1 MPGTSDLQTRI
12 QKEILEL
19 ASSINDI
26 VQKFKEL
33 KNPLAE
39 SHDRVPRATEQLDKI
54 DEQTQAATHQMLD
67 KVEEISQREEELIQG
82 LANIKDLI
90 SKDQVADVGSLV
102 DTLIEKANAT
112 VNDVYTIMDALQFQD
127 ITSQQMNHAASLLE
141 EVEGKLNGIINV
153 LHGKQNASDPKE
165 SEKKIKPRVFD
176 PHADMSDKKTDQSEI
191 DSLISQSNNT

>member
-1 MPGTSDLQTRI
+1 MSGTGDLQTRI

-19 ASSINDI
+19 TSSINDI

-33 KNPLAE
+33 RNPLAE
-39 SHDRVPRATEQLDKI
+39 SHEKVPRATEKLDKI
-54 DEQTQAATHQMLD
+54 NEQTQAAAHQMLD
-67 KVEEISQREEELIQG
+67 KVEQISQREEELIQG
-82 LANIKDLI
+82 LANIKDLTA
-90 SKDQVADVGSLV
+90 KNQLADVGSLV

-112 VNDVYTIMDALQFQD
+112 VNDVFTIMDALQFQD
-127 ITSQQMNHAASLLE
+127 ITSQQMNHAAFLLE

-153 LHGKQNASDPKE
+153 LQGSLSVSDPKE

-176 PHADMSDKKTDQSEI
+176 PHADMSDKKTDQSEV